1 MKLNEIRKLD
11 AFILYFWNVLFMK
24 VIDNN
29 VTNQL
34 FLVHRENEAMRV
46 SIILITVTALL
57 VISIRYNDS

>member
-57 VISIRYNDS
+57 IISIRYNDS

>member
-1 MKLNEIRKLD
+1 
-11 AFILYFWNVLFMK
+11 MK